1 MSQKAP
7 NGDATGASEE
17 QTKLTESMCMICQE
31 SSSIYLLSCCGHPLC
46 ESCFEGIRQHHDG
59 KKEPPM
65 CPSCKKPITALLP
78 NGDATRAEKR
88 AAIAARVTKAREE
101 RANQAL
107 MEQFVSMFME
117 SAKDVTKKVTEIM
130 EKPQKIPKCTQGAIF
145 CSFRNLLKKKWTYL
159 PDFCQEFGQTF
170 RDSKSE
176 FAEGSGPWQNLVG
189 CWDFQATHLLAIKEW
204 HDTLPKGTVLLD
216 PCAGKGLL
224 AACLNV
230 FGIPVVC
237 NDIESQQSP
246 FVTDMSTMDGIQFM
260 KSYIAA
266 NPETPVA
273 IVLSWAPQ
281 KGHPGEHFSEAI
293 FRFAH
298 TTMNVLAVIHISE
311 GWMGGVP
318 GGRVGCTDTVEAL
331 VFKAEH
337 FQTILDLPREY
348 PPQWKNDCGIP
359 IDDHLTINVPKRD

>member
-1 MSQKAP
+1 MQYR
-7 NGDATGASEE
+7 G
-17 QTKLTESMCMICQE
+17 
-31 SSSIYLLSCCGHPLC
+31 
-46 ESCFEGIRQHHDG
+46 
-59 KKEPPM
+59 
-65 CPSCKKPITALLP
+65 
-78 NGDATRAEKR
+78 
-88 AAIAARVTKAREE
+88 
-101 RANQAL
+101 
-107 MEQFVSMFME
+107 
-117 SAKDVTKKVTEIM
+117 
-130 EKPQKIPKCTQGAIF
+130 
-145 CSFRNLLKKKWTYL
+145 
-159 PDFCQEFGQTF
+159 
-170 RDSKSE
+170 
-176 FAEGSGPWQNLVG
+176 LV
-189 CWDFQATHLLAIKEW
+189 E
-204 HDTLPKGTVLLD
+204 V
-216 PCAGKGLL
+216 AGKGLL

-359 IDDHLTINVPKRD
+359 IDDHLTINVPKRRD